1 MKVNGLLNEFPLLS
15 PNVAHSN
22 EQHEAIVRAILDGD
36 RDLASAEMLAH
47 LEGSA
52 SLIKGFLA

>member
-1 MKVNGLLNEFPLLS
+1 LS

-22 EQHEAIVRAILDGD
+22 EQHEAIVRAILEGN

>member
-1 MKVNGLLNEFPLLS
+1 MKVNGLLNEFPLLT
-15 PNVAHSN
+15 PNVTHSN
-22 EQHEAIVRAILDGD
+22 EQHEAIVKAILSGD
-36 RDLASAEMLAH
+36 SAAASAEMLAH